1 MCRGFFVLN
10 NKLSLFKVNLI
21 KSRKYWLIYL
31 VFILICSLSFFSMK
45 NYIHPKMEIAVIFL
59 VSILGIFFI
68 SFYHYLNTDNDL
80 YKLAFIII
88 LTFGIICSF
97 LMPICAISDGA
108 EHFVRS
114 EITSEGILVP
124 NYENG
129 SYITIQSTLDL
140 IKNCKHTLSTKFD
153 SINGSRGNIFQTDA
167 DTKSI
172 NYTHVKYPSAFAQ
185 NPFYGYLAQAL
196 GMDIAKALNLN
207 AIWLLWLGRICNV
220 ILYSVLVSFAVKKTP
235 ILKVPMIAFSCI
247 PLAIY
252 QSSSL
257 SIDAFINGLAILM
270 VSYFFYM
277 YKAPNKSLGKKE
289 LIVFSIM
296 GLLLGLTKITLFL
309 FMLLILCVPK
319 SRFKED
325 KYYYLGILSIIVVGV
340 IGVLWIKYYA
350 SFAFQNSFRHNY
362 WILKHINNK
371 SQLSYVLSHKFASLI
386 AVLQMFTKYLGS
398 DLYFKSS
405 NLFVNKINSVYLMFI
420 GAIVLLYPIKKVN
433 IKSKI
438 GVFIVLIMIYIG
450 TYITFLF
457 TWTPVGQLNK
467 VSGVQSRY
475 FLPLFTLLPFIFGF
489 NHMEG
494 DKSSIDTWIIVL
506 TISFLSLMLISLA
519 IKYY

>member
-1 MCRGFFVLN
+1 MCGGFLVLN

-68 SFYHYLNTDNDL
+68 SFYHYLNSDNDL

-97 LMPICAISDGA
+97 LMPICIAPDEV

-114 EITSEGILVP
+114 EITSDGILAP

-129 SYITIQSTLDL
+129 SYVTIQSTLDL
-140 IKNCKHTLSTKFD
+140 IKNSKHTRSTKFD
-153 SINGSRGNIFQTDA
+153 DINYSKASIFHTDA
-167 DTKSI
+167 DTKPI

-220 ILYSVLVSFAVKKTP
+220 ILYSFLVAFAVKKTP

-309 FMLLILCVPK
+309 FMLLI
-319 SRFKED
+319 
-325 KYYYLGILSIIVVGV
+325 Y
-340 IGVLWIKYYA
+340 
-350 SFAFQNSFRHNY
+350 
-362 WILKHINNK
+362 
-371 SQLSYVLSHKFASLI
+371 
-386 AVLQMFTKYLGS
+386 
-398 DLYFKSS
+398 
-405 NLFVNKINSVYLMFI
+405 VYLNLDLKRI
-420 GAIVLLYPIKKVN
+420 N
-433 IKSKI
+433 I
-438 GVFIVLIMIYIG
+438 
-450 TYITFLF
+450 
-457 TWTPVGQLNK
+457 
-467 VSGVQSRY
+467 
-475 FLPLFTLLPFIFGF
+475 
-489 NHMEG
+489 
-494 DKSSIDTWIIVL
+494 II
-506 TISFLSLMLISLA
+506 
-519 IKYY
+519 